1 MNGCSETADEHIQWM
16 QSGNEETSLF
26 SCLFSLVSF
35 ALLLFYYYMLLCVH
49 ATFFH
54 AFLKGRMENGK
65 DPNPVGRSYK
75 KKCWFLIHLIIRE
88 VWELNQLLELRVKE
102 SRESYMQ
109 VSDSLE

>member
-1 MNGCSETADEHIQWM
+1 
-16 QSGNEETSLF
+16 
-26 SCLFSLVSF
+26 
-35 ALLLFYYYMLLCVH
+35 
-49 ATFFH
+49 
-54 AFLKGRMENGK
+54 MENGK